1 MKNFLLKK
9 SPVETFTIRK
19 IYDLLTMYFSLTKV
33 RLMLIEMHQII
44 IIMPII
50 IISVKTRVTDIIKR
64 TVEKFMNNRISD
76 LEKKMVTK
84 NLYLCFKIWKR
95 YILSLHD
102 LLAKPEM
109 SLKFHAF
116 NIMALKTFLKPW
128 SITQRTRIMNRD
140 GVANCK

>member
-84 NLYLCFKIWKR
+84 NLYLCFKI
-95 YILSLHD
+95 
-102 LLAKPEM
+102 
-109 SLKFHAF
+109 
-116 NIMALKTFLKPW
+116 
-128 SITQRTRIMNRD
+128 
-140 GVANCK
+140 